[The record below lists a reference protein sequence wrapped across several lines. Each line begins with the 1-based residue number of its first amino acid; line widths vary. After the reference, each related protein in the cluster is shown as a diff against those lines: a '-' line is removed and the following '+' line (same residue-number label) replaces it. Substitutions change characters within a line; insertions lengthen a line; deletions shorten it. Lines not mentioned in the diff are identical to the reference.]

1 LLEVRPLNAVRC
13 VSAAAVFTAAVVVY
27 AVCRERRLHQ
37 ELARA
42 RSAAA
47 SERLMA
53 GCVVRDLV
61 AFRARIDLA
70 AAEREVV
77 AEAGRVLDG
86 ALAVHATQIDP
97 NYPEGGPV

>member
-53 GCVVRDLV
+53 DCLLRDLD
-61 AFRARIDLA
+61 AFRVQVGLE
-70 AAEREVV
+70 AAERAVV

-86 ALAVHATQIDP
+86 ALAAHATQIDP